1 MQKINLTIW
10 LFRYE
15 VIGIRPEYLR
25 DAMPLKLVQ
34 RRIQDIL
41 CNGEPLWKIRPR
53 SYGRAR
59 ILVGHIVDHDLERL
73 GLDYPAFMIRYRS
86 LLSELLFLPYLP

>member
-1 MQKINLTIW
+1 MDYVLFSEMIHV
-10 LFRYE
+10 FRYE
-15 VIGIRPEYLR
+15 LTGIRPEYLR

-59 ILVGHIVDHDLERL
+59 ILVGHGVEQDLERL
-73 GLDYPAFMIRYRS
+73 GLEYPTFMIRYIS
-86 LLSELLFLPYLP
+86 LLCEHD

>member
-1 MQKINLTIW
+1 MIHV
-10 LFRYE
+10 FRYE
-15 VIGIRPEYLR
+15 VTGIRPEYLR

-59 ILVGHIVDHDLERL
+59 ILVGHGVEQDLERL
-73 GLDYPAFMIRYRS
+73 GLEYPTFMIRYIS
-86 LLSELLFLPYLP
+86 LLCEHD